1 MARVY
6 LKKAEK
12 TAKTD
17 AGSTQD
23 IVRGILSDIE
33 EGREKVA
40 LEISAKFDKYSGNAI
55 LTRDEID
62 EAKQSHKSYVMICIM
77 HMITSCVL
85 LSLKRAQCQTWKWNF
100 IQA

>member
-62 EAKQSHKSYVMICIM
+62 EAK
-77 HMITSCVL
+77 
-85 LSLKRAQCQTWKWNF
+85 
-100 IQA
+100 

>member
-23 IVRGILSDIE
+23 IVRGILSNIE
-33 EGREKVA
+33 EGREK
-40 LEISAKFDKYSGNAI
+40 S
-55 LTRDEID
+55 
-62 EAKQSHKSYVMICIM
+62 CI
-77 HMITSCVL
+77 
-85 LSLKRAQCQTWKWNF
+85 RNF
-100 IQA
+100 C